1 MKFSFLIG
9 SVFSLL
15 LFLTGVLLEIAISAG
30 VLWGELEA
38 RSNTSSS
45 VNSGLSMGCPH
56 LLSFD
61 ETGVVHALVTNTLDR
76 DSQPMVTAQI
86 SRNNGTQQMS
96 QTLTLAPH
104 ESKTVQWKVD
114 VSNILYGRLILVSVL
129 QGKYQELPARQGS
142 CGILFLNLFGMN
154 GREMIILLCLT
165 SFAFLV
171 LGAVIWMRVHLS
183 LNSRDENIAR
193 AFGSL
198 GVLATMGLFAALLRW
213 WGLIIILD
221 AVALILIVVLFT
233 EVLFNPSSKRT

>member
-1 MKFSFLIG
+1 MKFSFRIG

-15 LFLTGVLLEIAISAG
+15 LFVTGVLLEVAISAA

-45 VNSGLSMGCPH
+45 VNSGLRIGCPH
-56 LLSFD
+56 LLAFD
-61 ETGVVHALVTNTLDR
+61 ETGVVNASVTNTLDE
-76 DSQPMVTAQI
+76 DVQPMVTAQI
-86 SRNNGTQQMS
+86 SRNNGTQQTS
-96 QTLTLAPH
+96 QTLRLAPH

-114 VSNILYGRLILVSVL
+114 ASNILYGRLILVRVL
-129 QGKYQELPARQGS
+129 QGKYQDLSARQGS

-165 SFAFLV
+165 SLAFLV
-171 LGAVIWMRVHLS
+171 LGAMTWMRVHLP
-183 LNSRDENIAR
+183 LNPRDENIAR

-198 GVLATMGLFAALLRW
+198 GVLSTMGLFTALLRW

-221 AVALILIVVLFT
+221 AVTLILIVAIFT
-233 EVLFNPSSKRT
+233 EVLFHS

>member
-1 MKFSFLIG
+1 MG
-9 SVFSLL
+9 SVFGLL
-15 LFLTGVLLEIAISAG
+15 LFITGVLLDIAISAG

-45 VNSGLSMGCPH
+45 VNSGLSMACPH

-61 ETGVVHALVTNTLDR
+61 ETGVVRASVTNTLDQ

-86 SRNNGTQQMS
+86 SQSNGTQQTS
-96 QTLTLAPH
+96 ETLRLAPH
-104 ESKTVQWKVD
+104 ESKIVQWKVD
-114 VSNILYGRLILVSVL
+114 ASNILYGRLILVSVL
-129 QGKYQELPARQGS
+129 QGKYQDLPARQGS

-154 GREMIILLCLT
+154 GRQMLILLCLT

-171 LGAVIWMRVHLS
+171 LGAVTWMRAHLP

-198 GVLATMGLFAALLRW
+198 GALATLGLIAALLRW

-221 AVALILIVVLFT
+221 AVALILIVVIFT
-233 EVLFNPSSKRT
+233 ELLFNP